1 MQPHQHS
8 QCCSS
13 NHSHSDLS
21 PINLRPNIDAAKR
34 VAYRIDNMDCP
45 TEEALIRK
53 KLTGLDG
60 IVALDFNL
68 MQRVLSVSHTLPD
81 TLAIEQALAQI
92 DMQVVKQTAAHTTSR
107 IAIQEMDCPTE
118 EGLIRKK
125 LAGMD
130 GVDDLQFNL
139 MARVLTVSHAPA
151 ALPNIVAALQSLTFS
166 PQVLDSD
173 TAATTSDTPAP
184 SPEKPYKKY
193 LLAAALVAAIAAEAV
208 NFAGGRTVLE
218 MLLAVFAIL
227 ASGLKTYQKGWVAL
241 KNFNLNINALMAI
254 AVTGAVI
261 IGHWPEAA
269 MVMVLFTIAE
279 LIEAKSLD
287 RARNAIRGL
296 LDLSPEKAT
305 VLQADGT
312 WQETLASDVTVG
324 STVRVKPGERLA
336 LDGVLS
342 KGSSSINQAPITG
355 ESLPVEKAVGDAV
368 FAGTINEAGSF
379 EYQVN
384 AAASHSTL
392 ARIIAAVESA
402 QGSRAP
408 TQRFVDQFSKWY
420 TPIVFAIALL
430 VAVLPPLFMGGAWLD
445 WLYRALVMLVIACPC
460 ALVISTPVS
469 IVSGLSA
476 AARKGILIKGGVYLE
491 QGKDLQWL
499 ALDKTGTITH
509 GKPVLTDSLS
519 LQVDLN
525 ARNQQWAASLA
536 ARSDHPVSKA
546 IANAAQAQ
554 NVALLDVNDFAALA
568 GRGTQ
573 GRVAGTDLLLGNAR
587 LLEEQGLY
595 TPELAA
601 QINALETQG
610 KTVVTLM
617 TPTEA
622 LALFAVADTIKD
634 SSTRA
639 IQELHDLGIKTI
651 MLTGD
656 NPHTA
661 RAIAEQAGIDEA
673 KGNMLPEHKQAE
685 IERLAAHSKV
695 GMVGDGINDT
705 PALARADIGFAMG
718 AAGADTAIETADVA
732 LMDDD
737 LRKIPQFIRLSQ
749 ATSRILKQNIALA
762 LGIKAVFLVL
772 TFTGDAT
779 MWMAVF
785 ADMGASLLVVGNGLR
800 LLKK

>member
-1 MQPHQHS
+1 MKPHTHTH
-8 QCCSS
+8 CCSTD
-13 NHSHSDLS
+13 HSHADL
-21 PINLRPNIDAAKR
+21 PQIDLRSNADAAKR

-53 KLTGLDG
+53 KLASMDG

-92 DMQVVKQTAAHTTSR
+92 DMQAVKQTAAHTTSR

-130 GVDDLQFNL
+130 GIDDLQFNL
-139 MARVLTVSHAPA
+139 MARVLTVSHAPD
-151 ALPNIVAALQSLTFS
+151 ALPNIVAALQSLTFN

-173 TAATTSDTPAP
+173 TAATASDTPAP

-208 NFAGGRTVLE
+208 NFAGGSTVLE
-218 MLLAVFAIL
+218 MLLAAFAIL

-312 WQETLASDVTVG
+312 WQEVLASAVAVG

-379 EYQVN
+379 EYQVS
-384 AAASHSTL
+384 AAASTTL
-392 ARIIAAVESA
+392 LW
-402 QGSRAP
+402 RA
-408 TQRFVDQFSKWY
+408 S
-420 TPIVFAIALL
+420 
-430 VAVLPPLFMGGAWLD
+430 LPRWNRPK
-445 WLYRALVMLVIACPC
+445 
-460 ALVISTPVS
+460 
-469 IVSGLSA
+469 A
-476 AARKGILIKGGVYLE
+476 AAHPHS
-491 QGKDLQWL
+491 
-499 ALDKTGTITH
+499 ALSTNSRNGTR
-509 GKPVLTDSLS
+509 PSCLPLPCWWRCCRRCS
-519 LQVDLN
+519 
-525 ARNQQWAASLA
+525 WAA
-536 ARSDHPVSKA
+536 
-546 IANAAQAQ
+546 
-554 NVALLDVNDFAALA
+554 
-568 GRGTQ
+568 RGWI
-573 GRVAGTDLLLGNAR
+573 G
-587 LLEEQGLY
+587 
-595 TPELAA
+595 
-601 QINALETQG
+601 
-610 KTVVTLM
+610 
-617 TPTEA
+617 
-622 LALFAVADTIKD
+622 
-634 SSTRA
+634 STA
-639 IQELHDLGIKTI
+639 
-651 MLTGD
+651 
-656 NPHTA
+656 P
-661 RAIAEQAGIDEA
+661 
-673 KGNMLPEHKQAE
+673 
-685 IERLAAHSKV
+685 
-695 GMVGDGINDT
+695 
-705 PALARADIGFAMG
+705 
-718 AAGADTAIETADVA
+718 
-732 LMDDD
+732 
-737 LRKIPQFIRLSQ
+737 
-749 ATSRILKQNIALA
+749 
-762 LGIKAVFLVL
+762 
-772 TFTGDAT
+772 
-779 MWMAVF
+779 W
-785 ADMGASLLVVGNGLR
+785 
-800 LLKK
+800 